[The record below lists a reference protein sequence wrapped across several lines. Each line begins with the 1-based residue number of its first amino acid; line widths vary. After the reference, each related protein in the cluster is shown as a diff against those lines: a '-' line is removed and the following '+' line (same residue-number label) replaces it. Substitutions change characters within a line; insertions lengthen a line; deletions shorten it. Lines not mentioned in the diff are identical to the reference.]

1 MGLPQRSNDQE
12 FFTYRDYLLWPPDK
26 RLEIIYGTVYDMT
39 PAPSPRHQEMLG
51 AVFLQIAQALEDSS
65 CRVLPAPVDVLLP
78 RGLEADEETDT
89 VVQPDLVIVCDPDK
103 IREKNIRDAPDWI
116 IEIVSPSTAGHDQ
129 IRKRELYEKS
139 GVREY
144 WIVHPTDGLVMIY
157 RLQDNA
163 YGKPEVMELKDTT
176 RCMAV
181 PEVSVDWDRV
191 MRRLREAENQ

>member
-1 MGLPQRSNDQE
+1 MGMAQPKNEQD
-12 FFTYRDYLLWPPDK
+12 FFTYRDYLHWPPDK

-39 PAPSPRHQEMLG
+39 PAPSPRHQEILG

-176 RCMAV
+176 RCQAA
-181 PEVSVDWDRV
+181 PSVSVDWDRV
-191 MRRLREAENQ
+191 MRRLREDGNQ

>member
-1 MGLPQRSNDQE
+1 MGMAQPRHEQE
-12 FFTYRDYLLWPPDK
+12 FFTYRDYLHWPPDK

-39 PAPSPRHQEMLG
+39 PAPLIIHQQILLG
-51 AVFLQIAQALEDSS
+51 LARQIDEVLEDSS

-103 IREKNIRDAPDWI
+103 IREKNIRGAPEWI

-139 GVREY
+139 GVSEY
-144 WIVHPTDGLVMIY
+144 WIVHPTDGLVMVY
-157 RLQDNA
+157 RLEDNA

>member
-1 MGLPQRSNDQE
+1 MGLPEPSNEQE
-12 FFTYRDYLLWPPDK
+12 FTYRDYLHWPPDK

-39 PAPSPRHQEMLG
+39 PAPLIIHQQILLG
-51 AVFLQIAQALEDSS
+51 LARQIDEALENSS

-78 RGLEADEETDT
+78 RGLEDDEETDT

-103 IREKNIRDAPDWI
+103 IRDKNIRGAPDWI

-139 GVREY
+139 GVSEY
-144 WIVHPTDGLVMIY
+144 WIVHPSDGLVIAY

-176 RCMAV
+176 RCQAA
-181 PEVSVDWDRV
+181 PSVSVDWDRV
-191 MRRLREAENQ
+191 MRRLREEGNQ